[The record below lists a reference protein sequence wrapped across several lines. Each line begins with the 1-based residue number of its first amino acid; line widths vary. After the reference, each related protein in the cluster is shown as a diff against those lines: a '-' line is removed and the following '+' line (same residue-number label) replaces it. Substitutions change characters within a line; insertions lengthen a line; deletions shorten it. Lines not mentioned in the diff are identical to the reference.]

1 MAVSKTSQKNG
12 KGQSGRL
19 LSLDVFRGM
28 TVAFMII
35 VNTPGTWSHVYAPLR
50 HAPWHGCTPTDLVFP
65 SFLFISGVA
74 MWYSLR
80 KYNFEFSGPSLF
92 RILRRVALIFL
103 AGLFLN
109 IFPRFVRD
117 YDTLRIMGVLQR
129 IALAWGLGAVIVLL
143 VKRNYIWVTTLVI
156 LLGYWALLYFF
167 GGSDPYSLEGNFG
180 RQVDIKILGE
190 NHLYKG
196 FGVPFDPEGLLS
208 TIPAVAT
215 VLLGFMTG
223 NLISSFGTSWKT
235 AGWLAI
241 IGAALIGA
249 GLLWGQY
256 FPINKPIWTS
266 SYVLYAGGIGM
277 MILALLFMIVDIF
290 GITAWRAV
298 GILCLIGAAF
308 IILGLIWGK
317 ISSTDIS
324 RFLNYRSALT
334 IGILIIVFALLLKS
348 NFFLAF
354 GLNPMSTYLLAGIWT
369 KTMLNIK
376 IGEVTLYNWIFTHI
390 CSPLFNEQKIAS
402 LMFAIMQ
409 VLLIWAFG
417 YILYRKKII
426 IRF

>member
-1 MAVSKTSQKNG
+1 MAVSKTPQKNG

-180 RQVDIKILGE
+180 RQVDMKILGE

-277 MILALLFMIVDIF
+277 MILALLFIIVDVCGLKGWTGFFNTF
-290 GITAWRAV
+290 GT
-298 GILCLIGAAF
+298 
-308 IILGLIWGK
+308 
-317 ISSTDIS
+317 
-324 RFLNYRSALT
+324 
-334 IGILIIVFALLLKS
+334 
-348 NFFLAF
+348 
-354 GLNPMSTYLLAGIWT
+354 NPLFTYLLAGIWT

-409 VLLIWAFG
+409 VLIIWAFG